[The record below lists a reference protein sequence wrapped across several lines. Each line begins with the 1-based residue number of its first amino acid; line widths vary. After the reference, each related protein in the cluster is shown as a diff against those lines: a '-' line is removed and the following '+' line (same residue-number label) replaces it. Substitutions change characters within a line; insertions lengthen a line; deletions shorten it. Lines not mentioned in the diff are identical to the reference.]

1 MTAKMGRPTDDPK
14 RHETRIRMTDEDVR
28 ILETCSRELGKT
40 KTDIIRMGIR
50 EVYKKVNSKHSERM

>member
-14 RHETRIRMTDEDVR
+14 RHETRIRMTDEDII
-28 ILETCSRELGKT
+28 ILEFCSKELGKT

-50 EVYKKVNSKHSERM
+50 EVYKNVKSKAKF

>member
-14 RHETRIRMTDEDVR
+14 RNETRIRMTDEDVR

-50 EVYKKVNSKHSERM
+50 EVYKKVKSKANF

>member
-1 MTAKMGRPTDDPK
+1 MTVKMGRPTDDPK

-50 EVYKKVNSKHSERM
+50 EVYKNVKSKAKF

>member
-14 RHETRIRMTDEDVR
+14 RNETRIRMTDEDVR
-28 ILETCSRELGKT
+28 ILEFCSKELGKT

-50 EVYKKVNSKHSERM
+50 EVYKNVKSKVKF